1 MFTEGTLG
9 RNAIRGPGDI
19 NMDMA
24 LAKHFK
30 FFEKDRLD
38 AELRLDAFNVFNHAN
53 FGNPDTNI
61 FDPNFGQVSTTLSPR
76 VVQIALH
83 VRF

>member
-1 MFTEGTLG
+1 MPFAAL
-9 RNAIRGPGDI
+9 AAI
-19 NMDMA
+19 NMDIA

-30 FFEKDRLD
+30 FFDKDRLD

-53 FGNPDTNI
+53 FANPDTNI
-61 FDPNFGQVSTTLSPR
+61 FDPNFGQVSTTLGPR